1 MEDYEKFRA
10 VLVDRAGAKSGRRPS
25 MAELSTVLL
34 IAATLLLI
42 VGLVM
47 LVHDRM
53 PALVNVGQEAVPSR
67 TSRA

>member
-10 VLVDRAGAKSGRRPS
+10 VLVAQGWSQERAPS
-25 MAELSTVLL
+25 QHAELSGGAAHCCPVLF
-34 IAATLLLI
+34 I

-53 PALVNVGQEAVPSR
+53 AP
-67 TSRA
+67 